1 MNDKIPLFTGKYFQ
15 GVIFAYTYVYMVNMA
30 YVAFPPWPAM
40 MKIRPSDFKASADL
54 ALVDSTTMNQ
64 HSCTAS
70 I

>member
-1 MNDKIPLFTGKYFQ
+1 
-15 GVIFAYTYVYMVNMA
+15 MVNMA
-30 YVAFPPWPAM
+30 YNIYVAFPPWPAM

-54 ALVDSTTMNQ
+54 ALLDSTTMNQ